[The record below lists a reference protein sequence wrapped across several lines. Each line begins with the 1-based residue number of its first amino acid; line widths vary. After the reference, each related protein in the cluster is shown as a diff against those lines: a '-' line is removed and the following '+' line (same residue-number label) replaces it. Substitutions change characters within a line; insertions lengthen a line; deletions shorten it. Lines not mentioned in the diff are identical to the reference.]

1 MMAMLLAG
9 TKKRTKEIGLR
20 ERSKVEN
27 QDKIVMAAR
36 KLFAEL
42 GYEATTLRQIA
53 ADAGLGVGTLFNY
66 IGDKRDLIYL
76 IFNSEM
82 ESLTD
87 KALAATRPWQSFSAK
102 ILTITEPHYR
112 LFGSDPL
119 LSRILLSEILTHT
132 PGIHLEQYLD
142 IRSRLI
148 RGLEDLVAD
157 ALQTGEIQS
166 TEDAKIIARSIFFA
180 ISGAL
185 RWWLASPDPEWRA
198 GMREFEKTLNIQVEG
213 LRVSQSGA
221 VEHKDS
227 ASSNDRAYSGKV
239 KK

>member
-1 MMAMLLAG
+1 MAMQLAR
-9 TKKRTKEIGLR
+9 TTKRTKEIGLR
-20 ERSKVEN
+20 ERSKMEN

-36 KLFAEL
+36 KLFADL

-53 ADAGLGVGTLFNY
+53 ADAGLGLGTLFNY

-82 ESLTD
+82 ESLTER
-87 KALAATRPWQSFSAK
+87 ALAATRPWQSFSAK

-112 LFGSDPL
+112 FFGNDPL

-132 PGIHLEQYLD
+132 PGIHLEQYLG

-148 RGLEDLVAD
+148 RGIQDVVEDA
-157 ALQTGEIQS
+157 QQCGEIQS
-166 TEDAKIIARSIFFA
+166 TEDPNIIARSVFFA
-180 ISGAL
+180 ISAAL

-198 GMREFEKTLNIQVEG
+198 GMRDFEKFLNIQIEG
-213 LRVSQSGA
+213 LKISQENSLA
-221 VEHKDS
+221 QTDS
-227 ASSNDRAYSGKV
+227 PNNNDRASVGKL